1 MNHIKNQTFLTNSTD
16 PTNQKFVKEIW
27 RHMFYDHGRREKWDL
42 IWNYYRDRNR
52 TSIEQIY
59 RDNKNKGHKL
69 RIIYRNDPVIHEIE
83 CPILPKKEKINKHK
97 LLQES
102 FKNSQPDIQ
111 LDNENSQSNNQLDN
125 ENNLDSE
132 LADAFDDKK

>member
-27 RHMFYDHGRREKWDL
+27 RHMKYDHDRREKWDL

-52 TSIEQIY
+52 TSIEQVY

-83 CPILPKKEKINKHK
+83 CPILEKKIKINKYKKQPSLEQKTMISDTISDTISDVISETISESK
-97 LLQES
+97 LTNIES
-102 FKNSQPDIQ
+102 
-111 LDNENSQSNNQLDN
+111 LEN
-125 ENNLDSE
+125 
-132 LADAFDDKK
+132 DK

>member
-52 TSIEQIY
+52 TSIEQVY
-59 RDNKNKGHKL
+59 RDNKNKDHKL
-69 RIIYRNDPVIHEIE
+69 RIIYRNDPLIHEVD
-83 CPILPKKEKINKHK
+83 CPILPKKEKINKYK
-97 LLQES
+97 LAQEHIS
-102 FKNSQPDIQ
+102 DVVVTSDVITSDEQKITNTTTNDT
-111 LDNENSQSNNQLDN
+111 SNITDL
-125 ENNLDSE
+125 
-132 LADAFDDKK
+132 

>member
-27 RHMFYDHGRREKWDL
+27 RHMKYDHDRRDKWDL

-69 RIIYRNDPVIHEIE
+69 RIIYRNDPVIHEVE
-83 CPILPKKEKINKHK
+83 CPILPKKIKVNKHK
-97 LLQES
+97 LSLENQNKTDEMS
-102 FKNSQPDIQ
+102 HTHEKQSS
-111 LDNENSQSNNQLDN
+111 LDVELNIEKT
-125 ENNLDSE
+125 ENNN
-132 LADAFDDKK
+132 K

>member
-27 RHMFYDHGRREKWDL
+27 RHMWYDHDRREKWDL
-42 IWNYYRDRNR
+42 IWNYYRDRGR
-52 TSIEQIY
+52 TSIEEVY
-59 RDNKNKGHKL
+59 RNNKNKGHKL

-97 LLQES
+97 LALEQKE
-102 FKNSQPDIQ
+102 KE
-111 LDNENSQSNNQLDN
+111 L
-125 ENNLDSE
+125 NNLTNSNTPICNSSDITE
-132 LADAFDDKK
+132 NTDIKINNPN